1 MAGLPGSLWAQ
12 NWSKEGSQ
20 KLLRSLDSQA
30 RWGRYAVSAGKGA
43 AGATLWQG
51 ACQPP
56 APRDEGG
63 ALTVRTSR
71 SSTARLPPRG
81 QF

>member
-20 KLLRSLDSQA
+20 KLFRSLDSQA
-30 RWGRYAVSAGKGA
+30 RWGQYAVSAGKGA
-43 AGATLWQG
+43 AGETLWQRAGQPG
-51 ACQPP
+51 APWV
-56 APRDEGG
+56 EGG